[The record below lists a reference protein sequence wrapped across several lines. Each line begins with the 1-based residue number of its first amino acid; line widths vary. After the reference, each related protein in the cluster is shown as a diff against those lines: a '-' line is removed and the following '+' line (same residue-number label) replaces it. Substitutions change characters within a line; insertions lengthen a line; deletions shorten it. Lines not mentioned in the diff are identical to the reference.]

1 MPTGREATEY
11 RVRCAARRLQKSHTI
26 SSYEGSIRGIGRVS
40 GILLPPPPLCR
51 LQPQHRTS
59 PTRKTSVSATT

>member
-26 SSYEGSIRGIGRVS
+26 SGVKEES
-40 GILLPPPPLCR
+40 G
-51 LQPQHRTS
+51 RTS
-59 PTRKTSVSATT
+59 L